1 MSKLNKQ
8 QEEITE
14 FLDGF
19 LVVDAGPGTGKT
31 HTLVRRYVRLLE
43 KKIEPKDILML
54 TFTKNAAQEMKER
67 ISEQILTTAFA
78 NKAKDVRTSTFDAFC
93 LKIVLNSPDAVTE
106 FFEIEDTLSRSAR
119 LVDNYTLNKDYFR
132 NFYAQFII
140 DHSKRYVKPG
150 INIAALASDSIDDI
164 YDIISKLMSRGVIPL
179 KDDEW
184 FDNGEKIVNGRI
196 EKVLNNLIKLEEK
209 GSVLKKIKLIYVS
222 ADDYNL
228 PEDIDP
234 ETMTELPDDFLNTIA
249 EEDRRY
255 LFYFIHDVYYDY
267 IVKSIVD
274 NRLTFGLV
282 SLFAFGI
289 LYNDSR
295 ARSQHSVDYMM
306 VDEFQDTNELQ
317 LMICLLLLKK
327 PNLCVV
333 GDWKQGIYE
342 FRFVSKENITDFDN
356 RVDTFIS
363 KLNRKSAERIP
374 FEMPTVVHKNLTQNY
389 RNSTLILEKA
399 FGALEIKGNKDEN
412 VPAIIDDPN
421 IVMLESTVNEKIG
434 NNTAFEMIKGEDRE
448 SEVAKVIMKILEYK
462 KSGRYKIIENDDGD
476 LRDVKYGDI
485 AVLCRNG
492 SLCRDVL
499 KMAETENIPAFFQ
512 GDLDIMATREGKLA
526 LAWLRFINN
535 VSDRRGP
542 IAILADM
549 KVPLSQMQSVFSHS
563 KKDVV
568 ELGTSE
574 TFNHLPRTLLDQRAR
589 LLKKRRR
596 PNDLLTSIFAFYNL
610 DNDIT
615 QSIIN
620 VLSSAYSSSLLTISD
635 LIRLIEEDIKN
646 STKYDIDPALDE
658 EAVTIQTMH
667 KSKGLE
673 YPIVIIAGLDDR
685 VMPNNKSDNSIFK
698 FDHING
704 IRCTKEFF
712 ERETDGIVHERVL
725 KSWKYEV
732 LKMTTPKDYSEERR
746 LFFVALSRA
755 KQYLTVSCYNPSNFI
770 KHYGVTNFTDVET
783 FIETNSPKDRPL
795 MKIPD
800 MDNYV
805 VRHKNVSV
813 HELMDALPELHVYG
827 DEESGKGAEYGIRV
841 HESAYLMYCGLRY
854 DNSLPEMIQ
863 IRSILN
869 SLEGA
874 KTDAEVKCVLPI
886 ENVSIRGIIDLIA
899 EFDDHIEIHDYK
911 TDETNRNLPLYKLQ
925 LSIYAHSASNLRK
938 KVKCFIDYVS
948 QEKTVEFDPMP
959 LEDIKSKVLDYN
971 ILKQRAYTGT

>member
-1 MSKLNKQ
+1 MSKLNEQ
-8 QEEITE
+8 QEKIAEH
-14 FLDGF
+14 LDGF

-31 HTLVRRYVRLLE
+31 HTLVERYVHLLE
-43 KKIEPKDILML
+43 KKIDPQDILML

-67 ISEQILTTAFA
+67 ISGQILSTVFA

-93 LKIVLNSPDAVTE
+93 LKVVLNSPDAVTE
-106 FFEIEDTLSRSAR
+106 FFGIEDTLSRNAR

-132 NFYAQFII
+132 NFYAQFIV
-140 DHSKRYVKPG
+140 DHGNRYVKPG

-164 YDIISKLMSRGVIPL
+164 YGIISKLMSRGVIPL

-184 FDNGEKIVNGRI
+184 FDNGEKIINGRV
-196 EKVLNNLIKLEEK
+196 EKVLNDLIKLEEK
-209 GSVLKKIKLIYVS
+209 GSISKEIKSLYDS

-228 PEDIDP
+228 PLDIDP
-234 ETMTELPDDFLNTIA
+234 RTITKLPDDLLNTIA
-249 EEDRRY
+249 KEDRRY

-267 IVKSIVD
+267 VVRSIVD

-282 SLFAFGI
+282 SLFAFSI
-289 LYNDSR
+289 LYSDPR
-295 ARSQHSVDYMM
+295 ARSQHSVDYLM

-327 PNLCVV
+327 PNFCVV

-363 KLNRKSAERIP
+363 KLNKKGAGRIP
-374 FEMPTVVHKNLTQNY
+374 FEMPKVIHLNLTQNY
-389 RNSTLILEKA
+389 RSSSLVLEKA
-399 FGALEIKGNKDEN
+399 FGALEIKGNRAED

-448 SEVAKVIMKILEYK
+448 SEVIKVIKKILDYK
-462 KSGRYKIIENDDGD
+462 KSERYKIMDDDGSF
-476 LRDVKYGDI
+476 RDVKYGDI

-492 SLCRDVL
+492 SLCRDIL
-499 KMAETENIPAFFQ
+499 KMAEVENIPAFFQ
-512 GDLDIMATREGKLA
+512 GDLDVMATREGKLA

-549 KVPLSQMQSVFSHS
+549 KVPLSQMLSMFSHS
-563 KKDVV
+563 KKNIIEGDVP
-568 ELGTSE
+568 E
-574 TFNHLPRTLLDQRAR
+574 TFNQLPRTLLDQRTR

-620 VLSSAYSSSLLTISD
+620 ILSSAYSSSLLTISD

-646 STKYDIDPALDE
+646 STKYDIDPALDR

-712 ERETDGIVHERVL
+712 ERETDGVIHERVL
-725 KSWKYEV
+725 KSWKYEI
-732 LKMTTPKDYSEERR
+732 LKMIESRDYSEERR

-770 KHYGVTNFTDVET
+770 KYYGVTNFANVET
-783 FIETNSPKDRPL
+783 FIETDSPRDRPL
-795 MKIPD
+795 MKMPEISD
-800 MDNYV
+800 YV

-813 HELMDALPELHVYG
+813 HELMDMLPELHVEG
-827 DEESGKGAEYGIRV
+827 DEESGKGAEYGTRV
-841 HESAYLMYCGLRY
+841 HEAAYLMYRGIRY
-854 DNSLPEMIQ
+854 DNSLPEMVRIK
-863 IRSILN
+863 SILN
-869 SLEGA
+869 SLRGS
-874 KTDAEVKCVLPI
+874 KMDVEVKCVLPI

-899 EFDDHIEIHDYK
+899 EFDDHVEIHDYK
-911 TDETNRNLPLYKLQ
+911 TDETDRNLPLYKLQ

-948 QEKTVEFDPMP
+948 QGKTIEFDPIS
-959 LEDIKSKVLDYN
+959 LEDIKSMVLDYN
-971 ILKQRAYTGT
+971 ILKRRAYTGT